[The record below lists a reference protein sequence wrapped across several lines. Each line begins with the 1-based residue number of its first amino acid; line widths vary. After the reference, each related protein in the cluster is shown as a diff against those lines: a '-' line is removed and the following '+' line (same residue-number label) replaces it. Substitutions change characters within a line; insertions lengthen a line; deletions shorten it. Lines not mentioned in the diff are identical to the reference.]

1 MSRSTPS
8 SLRPPAALALATAL
22 AIAVGAGA
30 QEGRDAGLGA
40 QLKRAVPGTKSAAT
54 VQTVSE
60 RAGYLEGWVVS
71 GEEGQ
76 LRYLFPDTPTCRRL
90 LQPEASLTW
99 ADQGTYG
106 ELRDAAGDHCD
117 PIGTLTLQEWRRS
130 RRNARTGID
139 GPMRPRAQARYQ
151 LIHSD
156 EEFAFLR
163 GRFPLTGAV
172 GVVGGYDIVAV
183 VRNAPECEN
192 VLGRKTASMEY
203 LERPPYLVLISNG
216 RCPIRGLAMPPPPRR
231 EDG

>member
-1 MSRSTPS
+1 LN
-8 SLRPPAALALATAL
+8 LRPPATLAVVL
-22 AIAVGAGA
+22 AIAVGAAA
-30 QEGRDAGLGA
+30 QEGRDTGLGA
-40 QLKRAVPGTKSAAT
+40 QLKRAVPGTQSAAT

-90 LQPEASLTW
+90 LQPEASLKW

-106 ELRDAAGDHCD
+106 ELSDAAGDHCD
-117 PIGTLTLQEWRRS
+117 PIGTLTLQDWRRF
-130 RRNARTGID
+130 RRNARSGAGLAT
-139 GPMRPRAQARYQ
+139 RPRAQANYQ
-151 LIHSD
+151 VIHLD

-183 VRNAPECEN
+183 VRNAPECEK
-192 VLGRKTASMEY
+192 VLGRKTSSMEY
-203 LERPPYLVLISNG
+203 LERAPYLVLISNG